1 MAYQIGT
8 DEAGYGPNLGP
19 LMISGTRWIVPH
31 EDIELYELLS
41 KTVCNQPKDKS
52 RIAICDSKALY
63 KSSGTIANLER
74 SVLSL
79 LFGAFGV
86 LPTSLAELESL
97 LKCEVNFSPEKLFR
111 NCKSEVALPLAANPS
126 EIELLGLQFREDC
139 ESNSVALDQFVCKA
153 IFPKQFN
160 ALIESCGNK
169 AELLSTQSID
179 IVHQL
184 LQACDSNV
192 RVICDRHGGRSKYL
206 GLINQYL
213 SGDYVTIECEQKDV
227 SGYSWQRGGSSVALE
242 FRTGGESFLPTALS
256 SMIAKYVRE
265 LTMHVWNQFWALKV
279 PGIKPTK
286 GYPVDARRF
295 HSEIVAAQRK
305 LKIDDQL
312 IWRSR

>member
-19 LMISGTRWIVPH
+19 LTICGTRWIVPQ
-31 EDIELYELLS
+31 EEIELYELLS
-41 KTVCNQPKDKS
+41 LSVSNRPGDKS

-79 LFGAFGV
+79 LFGAFEI
-86 LPTSLAELESL
+86 LPTNLAELESL
-97 LKCEVNFSPEKLFR
+97 LHCEVDFSPEKLFR
-111 NCKSEVALPLAANPS
+111 NCKSEISLPMAANPA
-126 EIELLGLQFREDC
+126 EVEDLGLRFRNDC
-139 ESNSVALDQFVCKA
+139 QTRSVAIDQVVCKA
-153 IFPKQFN
+153 IFPERFN
-160 ALIESCGNK
+160 SLIKCCGNK

-184 LQACDSNV
+184 LAPCSTNV
-192 RVICDRHGGRSKYL
+192 NITCDRHGGRSKYL

-213 SGDYVTIECEQKDV
+213 TTDFVSIQFEKQHASQYRWLKDD
-227 SGYSWQRGGSSVALE
+227 SAISLE
-242 FRTGGESFLPTALS
+242 FRTGGESFLPAALS

-265 LTMHVWNQFWALKV
+265 LTMQIWNQFWALKV

-295 HSEIVAAQRK
+295 RSEITAAMK
-305 LKIDDQL
+305 ELKIAEQL
-312 IWRSR
+312 VWRSR